1 VPPRIALLPA
11 PIFATHA
18 RLTDRGRIGVI
29 VGAARL
35 ATSSGRSVSVLTT
48 STLAI
53 FRYNAAFKSPPFC
66 HTFAILPQ
74 QAPPILKEETVD
86 RIVLRSV
93 FQGQKVRKK
102 MATSFKK
109 AEKSKTAG
117 NFVFLLL
124 SFPLGLLYFML
135 MVTGFAVGVG
145 TAPIVVGIPI
155 LFVTAV
161 LIRGMATLERN
172 MATSLLHLSFPSSPR
187 REVHRPQSF
196 LQRFGRVLSDPYTWS
211 SAIYMLFK
219 LPLGI
224 LSFALTVALLTTTLA
239 VTLLPAGY
247 LVTLLVNGIL
257 LANGIHASGELIPG
271 FIVVHEQFDLVM
283 FARSCLGTPIGIVLW
298 FGTRFLLN
306 SLAQLSGEMALALL
320 GPREAD
326 EAEALA
332 HPDAAAA

>member
-1 VPPRIALLPA
+1 
-11 PIFATHA
+11 
-18 RLTDRGRIGVI
+18 
-29 VGAARL
+29 
-35 ATSSGRSVSVLTT
+35 
-48 STLAI
+48 
-53 FRYNAAFKSPPFC
+53 
-66 HTFAILPQ
+66 
-74 QAPPILKEETVD
+74 
-86 RIVLRSV
+86 
-93 FQGQKVRKK
+93 

-124 SFPLGLLYFML
+124 SFPLGLLYFIL

-145 TAPIVVGIPI
+145 TAIIVMGIPI
-155 LFVTAV
+155 LFATIV

-172 MATSLLHLSFPSSPR
+172 MATSLLQISFPRYPR
-187 REVHRPQSF
+187 RDVHRPQSF
-196 LQRFGRVLSDPYTWS
+196 MHRFGHFLSDPYTWS

-224 LSFALTVALLTTTLA
+224 LSFALTVALLTTTFA
-239 VTLLPAGY
+239 VTLLPVGY

-257 LANGIHASGELIPG
+257 LANGIHVSGDFIPG
-271 FIVVHEQFDLVM
+271 VIVVHEQFDLAM
-283 FARSCLGTPIGIVLW
+283 FARSCLGTPIGILLW

-320 GPREAD
+320 GPGEAD

-332 HPDAAAA
+332 QPNQPSAAAA